1 MPTPHIS
8 ANQGDFAETVLLPGD
23 PLRAKH
29 IAETY
34 FDDVEQITAV
44 RNMFGFTGTY
54 KGTRISTMGTG
65 MGVPSASIYVT
76 ELINEFG
83 VSNLIRVGT
92 CGGVNREVGM
102 QEVILA
108 VGASTDSGV
117 NRTRFDGLDFAATAD
132 WQLLHTAVE
141 AAGSLEMEVRV
152 GNVFTAD
159 LFYTPDPSRFELLE
173 RMGILAVEMEAAGIY
188 GAAVEHGARALA
200 ICTVSDHIITGES
213 TTSDERQSSFAAMME
228 IALETAVAL

>member
-8 ANQGDFAETVLLPGD
+8 ANKGDFAETVLLPGD

-34 FDDVEQITAV
+34 LEDVKQITAV

-65 MGVPSASIYVT
+65 MGVPSASIYTT
-76 ELINEFG
+76 ELINEYG

-92 CGGVNREVGM
+92 CGGVNRDVGM
-102 QEVILA
+102 KDVVIA
-108 VGASTDSGV
+108 MGASTDSGV
-117 NRTRFDGLDFAATAD
+117 NRTRFEGLDFAATAD
-132 WQLLHTAVE
+132 WHLLQTAVE
-141 AAGSLEMEVRV
+141 TAAALGTEVKV
-152 GNVFTAD
+152 GTVFTAD
-159 LFYTPDPSRFELLE
+159 LFYTPEESRFEMLE
-173 RMGILAVEMEAAGIY
+173 RMGILVVEMETAGIY
-188 GAAVEHGARALA
+188 GVAAEHGAKALA
-200 ICTVSDHIITGES
+200 IFTVSDHIITGES
-213 TTSDERQSSFAAMME
+213 TSSDERQSSFSAMME